1 MKKISLSYASL
12 LIMIMLPALPMAAQA
27 QTLEHIHSTG
37 TLRLGYVP
45 DQAPF
50 SAAGADKE
58 PSGYAIDLA
67 RLIAD
72 ALKAKLG
79 LSGLK
84 VSFIPVSLESGLA
97 MVSDGRID
105 MLCGAV
111 SDTLERRKR
120 VSFSIPIYSTGIG
133 ALLRRDAP
141 HEMVRVLQGGPAFEG
156 PLWRGTMHR
165 ALSRHTYAV
174 HAGTDTEEWLRG
186 RAKTLGVVATLVA
199 VDDNTHGV
207 KLVSDGNAD
216 AYFAD
221 RVILEH
227 YASPDRAGADLMIL
241 DRYFTYE
248 PLAFALPRADED
260 LRLLVD
266 ATLSGLYR
274 SDRIVDIYRRYFGEP
289 GDMTLKLFKIFA
301 RR

>member
-12 LIMIMLPALPMAAQA
+12 LIMLMLLALPMTGRA
-27 QTLEHIHSTG
+27 QTLERIQATG
-37 TLRLGYVP
+37 SLKLGYVP

-50 SAAGADKE
+50 SSAGTDKK
-58 PSGYAIDLA
+58 PSGYAIELA
-67 RLIAD
+67 GHIAD
-72 ALKAKLG
+72 ALKRKAGLG
-79 LSGLK
+79 SLS
-84 VSFIPVSLESGLA
+84 VTYVPVSIESGLA
-97 MVSDGRID
+97 MVADGKID

-111 SDTLERRKR
+111 TDTLGRRER

-133 ALLRRDAP
+133 ALLSADAP
-141 HEMVRVLQGGPAFEG
+141 EEMVRVLQGGPAFDG

-186 RAKTLGVVATLVA
+186 RAQTLGVVATLVT
-199 VDDNTHGV
+199 VDDNAKGV
-207 KLVSDGNAD
+207 ALVEEGRAD
-216 AYFAD
+216 VYFAD
-221 RVILEH
+221 RVILEQ
-227 YASPDRAGADLMIL
+227 YASRDRADRELVIL

-248 PLAFALPRADED
+248 PLAFALPRGDED
-260 LRLLVD
+260 LRLIVD

-289 GDMTLKLFKIFA
+289 GEMALKLFKIFA